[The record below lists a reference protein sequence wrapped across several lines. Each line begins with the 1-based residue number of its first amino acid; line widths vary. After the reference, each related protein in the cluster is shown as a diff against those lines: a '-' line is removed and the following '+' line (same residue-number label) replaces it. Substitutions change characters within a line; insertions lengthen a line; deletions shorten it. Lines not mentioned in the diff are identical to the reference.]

1 MARTSVRAATGTRER
16 SRKAPAPD
24 SVVFQPA
31 TPARWDDLARLFGP
45 RGACAGCWC
54 MWPRLTSREYNA
66 GRGDGHRRRLR
77 AIVAADQ
84 RPGILAYAGGEPVGW
99 CAVAPR
105 AQYTRLSTS
114 RVMAPVDDREVW
126 SVPCLFV
133 ASGWRGRGLPAR
145 LLEAAVQFAASR
157 GAQIV
162 EGYPI
167 DTKGKR
173 TGAAFL
179 WHGTAS
185 SFLRAGFKEV
195 ERRSPTRPI
204 MRRSV
209 RPATAKKRPA
219 RAPRG

>member
-1 MARTSVRAATGTRER
+1 MARTSRRTSTTR
-16 SRKAPAPD
+16 STKAPAAD
-24 SVVFQPA
+24 NVVFQPA
-31 TPARWDDLARLFGP
+31 TPERWNDLARLFGP

-54 MWPRLTSREYNA
+54 MWPRLTSREYTA
-66 GRGDGHRRRLR
+66 GRGEGHRRRLR
-77 AIVAADQ
+77 AIVAADGQ
-84 RPGILAYAGGEPVGW
+84 PGILAYADGEPVGW

-105 AQYTRLSTS
+105 SEYTRLSTS

-133 ASGWRGRGLPAR
+133 ASAWRGRGLPAR
-145 LLEAAVQFAASR
+145 LLEAAVRFAGSC
-157 GAQIV
+157 GARIV

-167 DTKGKR
+167 DTQGKR

-185 SFLRAGFKEV
+185 SFLQAGFKEV
-195 ERRSPTRPI
+195 ARRSATRPI

-209 RPATAKKRPA
+209 RSRAAKTAA
-219 RAPRG
+219 RARRG

>member
-1 MARTSVRAATGTRER
+1 MARTSVRAATGTRTR
-16 SRKAPAPD
+16 RAKGPVPD
-24 SVVFQPA
+24 SVAFQPA

-105 AQYTRLSTS
+105 AEYTRLSTS

-126 SVPCLFV
+126 S
-133 ASGWRGRGLPAR
+133 
-145 LLEAAVQFAASR
+145 SR
-157 GAQIV
+157 AC
-162 EGYPI
+162 
-167 DTKGKR
+167 T
-173 TGAAFL
+173 
-179 WHGTAS
+179 S
-185 SFLRAGFKEV
+185 RAGGGDAGC
-195 ERRSPTRPI
+195 RPGCSCLLYTSP
-204 MRRSV
+204 S
-209 RPATAKKRPA
+209 
-219 RAPRG
+219 PRDS

>member
-1 MARTSVRAATGTRER
+1 MRTRSPKTPAADG
-16 SRKAPAPD
+16 
-24 SVVFQPA
+24 VVFQPA
-31 TPARWDDLARLFGP
+31 TPARWDDLAQLFGP

-54 MWPRLTSREYNA
+54 MWPRLTSREYSA
-66 GRGDGHRRRLR
+66 GLGDRNRRRLR

-84 RPGILAYAGGEPVGW
+84 RPGILAYAAGEPVGW

-105 AQYTRLSTS
+105 AEYVRLSTS

-133 ASGWRGRGLPAR
+133 ARGWRGRGLPAR
-145 LLEAAVQFAASR
+145 LLAAAVQFAGSR
-157 GAQIV
+157 GARIV

-167 DTKGKR
+167 DTRGKR

-179 WHGTAS
+179 WHGPVS
-185 SFLRAGFKEV
+185 SFVQAGFREV
-195 ERRSPTRPI
+195 ARRSPTRPI

-209 RPATAKKRPA
+209 RPRAAKKSVA
-219 RAPRG
+219 RASRG